1 MAELTRLQAEI
12 SELRQLIRTDP
23 LTGLSNV
30 RHFRETLEHEL
41 ERTRR
46 SGQPTA
52 LIMVDLDHFKRINDT
67 WGHEAGNKALIQTA
81 AVLNLNTRKLD
92 IPCRYGGEEFAVILP
107 TTELLTARRVAER
120 LRAAIEATAIPLET
134 TTLRFTAS
142 LGLAI
147 YTRHD
152 RDSTEQFIA
161 CADQQLYRA
170 KQDGRNRVCFA
181 ITPVEP
187 EAAQVSMD
195 EKELLSRL
203 FSDAPDSDA
212 PDS

>member
-1 MAELTRLQAEI
+1 
-12 SELRQLIRTDP
+12 
-23 LTGLSNV
+23 
-30 RHFRETLEHEL
+30 
-41 ERTRR
+41 
-46 SGQPTA
+46 
-52 LIMVDLDHFKRINDT
+52 
-67 WGHEAGNKALIQTA
+67 
-81 AVLNLNTRKLD
+81 VLNLNTRTLD
-92 IPCRYGGEEFAVILP
+92 TPCRYGGEEFAVILP

-134 TTLRFTAS
+134 TTLHFTAS

-161 CADQQLYRA
+161 CADQQLYCA
-170 KQDGRNRVCFA
+170 KRDGRNRVCFA
-181 ITPVEP
+181 ITPVEN
-187 EAAQVSMD
+187 EAAQVSPD

-203 FSDAPDSDA
+203 FSDAPDSPATDSDA